1 MVLCCISQ
9 TNSGKHVT
17 IGVLSGL
24 LGALVIARNILP
36 LILTDG
42 QHKDEGTW
50 ALALFCCAVGLTMP
64 ILGSI
69 ASSAGEWTSECSCHC
84 CSLGYFAIFGIP
96 AGVFQGIYGIWLIVV
111 GSSVIAK

>member
-24 LGALVIARNILP
+24 LGAMVTAANILP
-36 LILTDG
+36 FLLTDG
-42 QHKDEGTW
+42 DKDEGAW
-50 ALALFCCAVGLTMP
+50 LFVLFCCALGLITP

-84 CSLGYFAIFGIP
+84 CSMGCFAIFGIP
-96 AGVFQGIYGIWLIVV
+96 MGVVQGIYGIWLLV
-111 GSSVIAK
+111 GGRMVAK